1 MSDDFRFEYPQTAR
15 PSRVGTR
22 SLRGGRRG
30 RAARD
35 WGKWLALCW
44 AGALTAVLLTW
55 RAGEIR
61 GFGWEDPS
69 LRMTVAAILVV
80 ILVSFPGYALF
91 RYRKLYQGPRWI
103 ELRWKPSGLALLSL
117 VISFASAM
125 WSGYL
130 IAIRVARDL
139 TL

>member
-1 MSDDFRFEYPQTAR
+1 M
-15 PSRVGTR
+15 
-22 SLRGGRRG
+22 RGGRRR
-30 RAARD
+30 RAEPD
-35 WGKWLALCW
+35 WVRWLALCW
-44 AGALTAVLLTW
+44 AGALVATLLTW
-55 RAGEIR
+55 WAGEIR
-61 GFGWEDPS
+61 HFGWEDPS
-69 LRMTVAAILVV
+69 LRMTVAAIVVV
-80 ILVSFPGYALF
+80 ILFSFPGYALF
-91 RYRKLYQGPRWI
+91 RYRKLYQGPRWV